1 MKPLSKTRR
10 ISSPFRWA
18 LVVLGWF
25 LMIISPIIGAIPG
38 PGFIILFPIGLA
50 LVLRNSGFGKRL
62 YIRIKHRF
70 PDLGRWTDWALRR
83 PRHQERP
90 PFPSFG
96 ELWRRW
102 RRSDR

>member
-1 MKPLSKTRR
+1 MKPPAKPRR
-10 ISSPFRWA
+10 NSPLVRWA
-18 LVVLGWF
+18 LVVTGWF
-25 LMIISPIIGAIPG
+25 LIIISPIIGAIPG

-83 PRHQERP
+83 RRQQDRP
-90 PFPSFG
+90 PLPTIG
-96 ELWRRW
+96 ALWRRW